1 MIFMRFRGPQ
11 ALNDTYKKNIGGVVL
26 SWLTR
31 NPFGVRQLAAAF
43 PASKSDSHG
52 GWLPPAPARR
62 LDFQLST
69 FNFQLSTFNFRSTRI
84 PSARHRKAPEHP
96 VSSRHPRAD
105 ARWRGLPPAIGPTDS
120 RPCGP
125 GPRAAGGPDGRV
137 ENGRC
142 LRIHSAACLPNHRC
156 SPVAGFAG

>member
-11 ALNDTYKKNIGGVVL
+11 ALNDTYKKHRGVVL

-69 FNFQLSTFNFRSTRI
+69 FNFQLSTFNFDLLGFPRPDTVKRQNVLY
-84 PSARHRKAPEHP
+84 RHDTLELMH
-96 VSSRHPRAD
+96 V
-105 ARWRGLPPAIGPTDS
+105 G
-120 RPCGP
+120 
-125 GPRAAGGPDGRV
+125 AAY
-137 ENGRC
+137 
-142 LRIHSAACLPNHRC
+142 HRQ
-156 SPVAGFAG
+156 

>member
-1 MIFMRFRGPQ
+1 MQLMSLLVCVANKRLVQCVSPLD
-11 ALNDTYKKNIGGVVL
+11 ATYKKHRGVVL

-69 FNFQLSTFNFRSTRI
+69 FNFQLSTFNFQLSTLI
-84 PSARHRKAPEHP
+84 YSD
-96 VSSRHPRAD
+96 S
-105 ARWRGLPPAIGPTDS
+105 LGPT
-120 RPCGP
+120 P
-125 GPRAAGGPDGRV
+125 
-137 ENGRC
+137 
-142 LRIHSAACLPNHRC
+142 
-156 SPVAGFAG
+156 